1 VFDREQRETRL
12 AQQGCDR
19 VLGLGSL
26 RVLLLEVRVAS
37 AVIREVN
44 LWCGVESAMVLMVSA
59 TMTSSASGKSR
70 HDRDVSGLAK
80 EDAEY
85 RQLRDEGN
93 KTNPLDSEV
102 LSRHERATPGGG
114 VKIINSN
121 N

>member
-1 VFDREQRETRL
+1 VFDREQRAARL
-12 AQQGCDR
+12 AQQDCDR

-26 RVLLLEVRVAS
+26 HVLLLEVRVAS

-44 LWCGVESAMVLMVSA
+44 LSCGVESAMVLMASA

-85 RQLRDEGN
+85 RQLRDEEN
-93 KTNPLDSEV
+93 KTNPSDSEV
-102 LSRHERATPGGG
+102 LSRHERATLGSS
-114 VKIINSN
+114 VRIINSED
-121 N
+121 